1 MLEIKNLCFSA
12 FDGNET
18 INILNNIDLTVKD
31 GTFLVL
37 TGPNGG
43 GKTTLTKL
51 LLRLYDPTNG
61 DIMMT
66 LLIQSLGFMM
76 PLKRT

>member
-12 FDGNET
+12 FDGTET

-43 GKTTLTKL
+43 GKTTLAKAV
-51 LLRLYDPTNG
+51 
-61 DIMMT
+61 
-66 LLIQSLGFMM
+66 SAAA
-76 PLKRT
+76 K